1 MAFQMTTKK
10 NLSKNSKDIIFQ
22 IAGMA
27 NDAIEKVGKENVVN
41 GTFGAILDEEG
52 KLVFLKTVKEEYLS
66 LSDQDHA
73 GYAPIEGLHD
83 FLEAAISECFG
94 QSRPEGY
101 IRALSTSGGTGGVHH
116 LVHNY
121 TRPGDTVLTADWF
134 WAAYRTISEDA
145 DRVLDTYTL
154 FNPDN
159 SFNFDSLKEKVLAL
173 ADKQENVLV
182 IFNTPGNNPTGYSI
196 SEADWDRILNL
207 FKSIVDQGKNKIIIG
222 VDVAYL
228 DYSGEKEA
236 TRSFFKKFG
245 NLPERILTV
254 VCYSTS
260 TGFTLYGQRVGA
272 MIGITSNEDVAEE
285 FFNENK
291 MTSRGTWSNNTRPA
305 MKVVANIVSDPAKL
319 AAYEKERNEY
329 CQLIEDRAS
338 MFMEESKECGLPV
351 LPYSGGFFIT
361 IPTDKAKAVCD
372 ELFKENIYV
381 IPLAKGV
388 RVAVCGIPKRQVK
401 GLATTMAKAMKT
413 VGAL

>member
-196 SEADWDRILNL
+196 SEADWDRILDL

-222 VDVAYL
+222 ADVAYL

-236 TRSFFKKFG
+236 TRRFFKKFG

-260 TGFTLYGQRVGA
+260 KGFTLYGQRVGA
-272 MIGITSNEDVAEE
+272 MIGITSNEEVAEE

-305 MKVVANIVSDPAKL
+305 MKAVANIVSTVPSS
-319 AAYEKERNEY
+319 RINS
-329 CQLIEDRAS
+329 RTS
-338 MFMEESKECGLPV
+338 LPRM
-351 LPYSGGFFIT
+351 SG
-361 IPTDKAKAVCD
+361 A
-372 ELFKENIYV
+372 
-381 IPLAKGV
+381 
-388 RVAVCGIPKRQVK
+388 
-401 GLATTMAKAMKT
+401 AMKHQRVKWLRFSSAVKSPLPT
-413 VGAL
+413 SSISGSFQLPLPEYLKRLTLTSYMPRTDFQFAWISGVVRQRLPAAAPQRHERFLPHSQME